1 VMQFS
6 AKALSPP
13 RSNNI
18 WGILERV

>member
-1 VMQFS
+1 MQFS